1 MARRREV
8 DPRGTYHVTSRGNY
22 RQPIFVDDDH
32 YEHYLKMLT
41 TVSRKYEWLVLD
53 WCLLPNHFHLV
64 LRLLDDGLSDGMRE
78 LNGGFSRWTN
88 RIHGRTGT
96 GHLVRNRFGAKPIKS
111 DEHMLEVCRYVPLNP
126 VRAGLVERAEDWP
139 WSGYR
144 ATLGLEDARIFHS
157 PDLVLRLFHSEP
169 TEARSR
175 LADWVESGHAE
186 LRRLWG
192 QTRIEAQ
199 HPLSPR
205 LVP

>member
-1 MARRREV
+1 MAQRREI

-22 RQPIFVDDDH
+22 RQPIFADDDH
-32 YEHYLKMLT
+32 YEHYLKLLT

-64 LRLLDDGLSDGMRE
+64 LRLQDGGLSDGMRE

-88 RIHGRTGT
+88 RIHERTGT
-96 GHLVRNRFGAKPIKS
+96 GHLVKNRFGARPITG

-126 VRAGLVERAEDWP
+126 VRAGLVERAEDWR

-144 ATLGLEDARIFHS
+144 ATSGLEYARIFHR
-157 PDLVLRLFHSEP
+157 PDLVLCLFHSDP
-169 TEARSR
+169 QEARSR

-205 LVP
+205 SVP